1 MAHFLILADDISG
14 AAETAGAIAAAT
26 SARVELRLVPSA
38 DPAPDVLVIDTNSR
52 GVVPGQAAELSRAAA
67 GSAPGQFIY
76 KKVDSLLRGN
86 IRAELEGL
94 DRAAAGIV
102 AALAVP
108 RAHRTV
114 SGGVMHVAGTAL
126 HHTAAWAHEAG
137 VAPSSIGAALG
148 LPSAI
153 IPLEVVRGSALDAA
167 VLTVLAAGEIAVCD
181 GETEDDL
188 DRVAAMIIRL
198 DRPIV
203 AVGTGGLVRS
213 IAALLGLAAGEP
225 VFRPGADRIIAVVG
239 TLVPSARDQVAR
251 LVETGLRQVTL
262 RPGIPVLLDGADA
275 VVTLAA
281 DPTWS
286 ALAIEGVLSDVAAAI
301 RGLDGRT
308 DLVLTGGHTAR
319 MVLDALGVTRLY
331 AEDEVEAGAVL
342 STTLTGSAVVT
353 RPGSFGDDESLV
365 RIVSHLRGTQ
375 S

>member
-1 MAHFLILADDISG
+1 VAHFLILADDISG

>member
-188 DRVAAMIIRL
+188 DRVAAMIMRL